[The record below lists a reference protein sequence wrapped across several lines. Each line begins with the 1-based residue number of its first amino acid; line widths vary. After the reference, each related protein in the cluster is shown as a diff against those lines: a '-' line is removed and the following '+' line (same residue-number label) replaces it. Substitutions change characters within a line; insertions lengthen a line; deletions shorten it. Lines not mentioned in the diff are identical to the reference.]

1 MYIEA
6 TGEKLPPSY
15 YIDKEELG
23 VLAHSCNL
31 ANERLGHRDVPG
43 LSATDP
49 RPRPRINVRIK
60 LKDTDTLS

>member
-1 MYIEA
+1 MKREA
-6 TGEKLPPSY
+6 KTAIIKQ
-15 YIDKEELG
+15 LG

-31 ANERLGHRDVPG
+31 ATERLGHRDVRG

-49 RPRPRINVRIK
+49 RPRPWINVRIK